1 MSNRISEKSAVKQNI
16 LTYLNAKN
24 ISQYQCYKDTG
35 ITRGVLSQDNG
46 ISEENLIKFITT
58 YKDISPDWLITGS
71 GEMLR
76 RDVIAHSDGT
86 NMLITPIH
94 KPVYTEKK
102 LEEQFI
108 PFLAFDASAGFA
120 QLEYAPEHVIGQIA
134 IPNMPPCDGAVQVVG
149 DSMYPL
155 LKSGDIVAYRI
166 IHDISNIHFGD
177 MYLVCINEDGDTYIS
192 VKWIKK
198 HPSDPN
204 KVVLISYNEHY
215 APRDVELRHIIRLA
229 LIKFS
234 IRYNN
239 MG

>member
-1 MSNRISEKSAVKQNI
+1 MENIVNRIAQIADREDISI
-16 LTYLNAKN
+16 NALERVIGASKGVISRAIKN
-24 ISQYQCYKDTG
+24 ETDIQAKWVQ
-35 ITRGVLSQDNG
+35 RVV
-46 ISEENLIKFITT
+46 ENYPK
-58 YKDISPDWLITGS
+58 YSPDWLITGN

-76 RDVIAHSDGT
+76 RDIIAPSDGT

-94 KPVYTEKK
+94 KPVYTEKR

-166 IHDISNIHFGD
+166 INDISNIHFGD
-177 MYLVCINEDGDTYIS
+177 MYLVCINEDGDTYIA
-192 VKWIKK
+192 VKWINK
-198 HPSDPN
+198 HPNDPN
-204 KVVLISYNEHY
+204 KVVLLSYNEHY